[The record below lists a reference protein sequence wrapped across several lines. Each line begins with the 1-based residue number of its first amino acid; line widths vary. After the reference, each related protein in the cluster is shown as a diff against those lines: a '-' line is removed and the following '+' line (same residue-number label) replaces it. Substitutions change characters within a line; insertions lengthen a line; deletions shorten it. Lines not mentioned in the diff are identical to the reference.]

1 MSPNWPVIGHWWFLL
16 ATEHIIT
23 FLAGKNTTKHDNE
36 ASQNS
41 FMQHGFSRCWD
52 LLSSV
57 TTRLLGGGRFPAL
70 CVMQAPALT
79 MGASIVPP
87 VWIILDNNDLD
98 MNGGDSGVSRESGC
112 WTWCVSPA
120 LFSSVANFSLGP
132 DISSQHI
139 SNNLWWWNML
149 QWGSDG
155 DLSQRE
161 GGWHT
166 GTSPLQ
172 TSWYRVSPPD
182 TGPQVWTKHSEILW
196 IWCRGI
202 S

>member
-1 MSPNWPVIGHWWFLL
+1 
-16 ATEHIIT
+16 
-23 FLAGKNTTKHDNE
+23 
-36 ASQNS
+36 
-41 FMQHGFSRCWD
+41 
-52 LLSSV
+52 
-57 TTRLLGGGRFPAL
+57 
-70 CVMQAPALT
+70 MQAPALT

-98 MNGGDSGVSRESGC
+98 MNGDSGVSRESGC

-161 GGWHT
+161 GDTRGHLRCRHLDIVCRHQTQDPRSEQNTQKYFGFDVEEFLKYGWGRSET
-166 GTSPLQ
+166 NC
-172 TSWYRVSPPD
+172 WW
-182 TGPQVWTKHSEILW
+182 PQGS
-196 IWCRGI
+196 I
-202 S
+202 SISKVPTVQIIK

>member
-1 MSPNWPVIGHWWFLL
+1 
-16 ATEHIIT
+16 
-23 FLAGKNTTKHDNE
+23 
-36 ASQNS
+36 
-41 FMQHGFSRCWD
+41 MQHGFSRCWD

-161 GGWHT
+161 GAGWHT
-166 GTSPLQ
+166 GTSPLLQ
-172 TSWYRVSPPD
+172 TSWYRVSPSD
-182 TGPQVWTKHSEILW
+182 TAGPGSEQNTQKYFGFDVEEFLKYVWGRSETNCW
-196 IWCRGI
+196 WPQGSI
-202 S
+202 SISKIPTVQIIK